1 MVFQKLQVWPK
12 KFINMKIKK
21 GDKIKI
27 TVGKDK
33 GKTGVVE
40 KIYENSGRVLMTGM
54 NLYKRHVKKNEKMP
68 QGGIVEIPRAMDVSK
83 LSLVCP
89 KCAKVTRIGYKIEK
103 NLAAQAGKKIRICRK
118 CDSRI

>member
-1 MVFQKLQVWPK
+1 
-12 KFINMKIKK
+12 MKIKK

-27 TVGKDK
+27 TIGKNK

-40 KIYENSGRVLMTGM
+40 KIYKNSNKVLVTGM

-83 LSLVCP
+83 LNLVCP
-89 KCAKVTRIGYKIEK
+89 KCAKITRVGFKIEK
-103 NLAAQAGKKIRICRK
+103 DKKVRICKK
-118 CDSRI
+118 CDSKI